1 MRRGEEGLL
10 YGLKPVLE
18 ALRSTRRGVTRIS
31 LQRGR
36 TGQETDE
43 IFRLAREQGV
53 PIRLDAREALDQA
66 AGTPKHQG
74 VVAWITGMGPISLE
88 SILEEAS
95 AKGEPSF
102 LAVLDGVEDPRN
114 LGAILR
120 TGDAVGLHGVIIP
133 QRRAVGLTATVG
145 KTSAGAL
152 EYVRVAQVA
161 NIVKTLEQLRKE
173 GIWLVG
179 LEAEAKKSYLDFD
192 YRIPVALVVGGE
204 GKGIRPLA
212 LAACDEQVSIPM
224 GGAIASLNMSVA
236 FAVLAYEVVRQRS
249 QKA

>member
-1 MRRGEEGLL
+1 MKREEEGLL

-18 ALRSTRRGVTRIS
+18 ALRSTRRGVTRIA
-31 LQRGR
+31 LQRVR
-36 TGQETDE
+36 TGRETDE

-53 PIRLDAREALDQA
+53 PIRPETREALDQI

-74 VVAWITGMGPISLE
+74 VVAWIRGTGAITLE
-88 SILEEAS
+88 SILQEAE

-152 EYVRVAQVA
+152 EHVRVAQVS

-192 YRIPVALVVGGE
+192 YAVPIALVIGGE

-212 LAACDEQVSIPM
+212 LSSCDETVSIPM
-224 GGAIASLNMSVA
+224 RGSIASLNMSVA
-236 FAVLAYEVVRQRS
+236 FAILAYEVVRQRS
-249 QKA
+249 QKT